1 MAKKA
6 KRARKHSPCSP
17 ITCDHGT
24 SGGKNLTTTSSLPP
38 NFEGI
43 STKENARELLGSEEE
58 TLGQEV
64 NTDELAKIPLWMSFP
79 ELNFRYWSK
88 DSLSKLGSLI
98 GRPLATN
105 KGTQN
110 KTHAK
115 FAKLRI
121 AMDLNKPFPD
131 EEKAAKRMVKE
142 GSATKAQPKLGGGA
156 ISQCA
161 RGSDTGADCGSRL
174 SGNNLSL
181 EDNPAKTEM
190 IIVRVEEGMKQKLLQ
205 ITGFQQGIFSGP
217 YS

>member
-58 TLGQEV
+58 
-64 NTDELAKIPLWMSFP
+64 
-79 ELNFRYWSK
+79 
-88 DSLSKLGSLI
+88 
-98 GRPLATN
+98 
-105 KGTQN
+105 
-110 KTHAK
+110 
-115 FAKLRI
+115 
-121 AMDLNKPFPD
+121 
-131 EEKAAKRMVKE
+131 EKAAKRMVKE

-174 SGNNLSL
+174 SGNNLRLTTYEVL
-181 EDNPAKTEM
+181 EAKDNRLVRMVGTVEREKVGSHGQANEM
-190 IIVRVEEGMKQKLLQ
+190 NTSNVPHICHKSTDALPMNTQRRGGFFSKKLIQ
-205 ITGFQQGIFSGP
+205 FTIN
-217 YS
+217 